1 MTRSRHS
8 RRAIWVAGLVLAI
21 SAGTPSVAVAADQE
35 PAQGSDVGVQAIRDT
50 FNVDFNRWAA
60 GPYSRSE
67 AAEDFGNVS
76 GMNEAR
82 SMISG
87 GRFRATLEPGLLSGA
102 GGNLWSVDV
111 TDGTEYEMRYTINF
125 HSQFDWSRGGK
136 VGWGFSVGD
145 GASGCVKANGN
156 GGSLRL
162 MWYTN
167 DSGRTYFQP
176 YLYHAGMPSNC
187 GDTFGK
193 TYPSSGSIQRQTN
206 YAVTMRI
213 KSNTGTSPNGRA
225 VVMINGTTV
234 LDTPVQWTSNDVKRQ
249 IRNVWSHSFRG
260 GSQDYWTSDTVGYIY
275 YDDFSIRRIAS

>member
-8 RRAIWVAGLVLAI
+8 LRAIWVAGLLLAI
-21 SAGTPSVAVAADQE
+21 TAVPQSVALAADQAPTSASE
-35 PAQGSDVGVQAIRDT
+35 VGVQAIRNT
-50 FNVDFNRWAA
+50 FSVDFNRAA
-60 GPYSRSE
+60 GPYTQS
-67 AAEDFGNVS
+67 AAAADFGNVS
-76 GMNEAR
+76 GWNQGR

-136 VGWGFSVGD
+136 VGWGFAVGD
-145 GASGCVKANGN
+145 GAAGCVKANGN

-167 DSGRTYFQP
+167 DAGRTYFQP
-176 YLYHAGMPSNC
+176 YLYHSGMPSNC
-187 GDTFGK
+187 GDTFGR
-193 TYPSSGSIQRQTN
+193 TYPSSGSIQRSTN

-213 KSNTGTSPNGRA
+213 KSNTGTNRDGRA

-234 LDTPVQWTSNDVKRQ
+234 LDTPVQWTANDVKRK

-275 YDDFSIRRIAS
+275 YDDFSIRQIS